1 MFLIRKVQDA
11 TTPINKAAIAEAQRI
26 MRTQFPGMGQDD
38 IDRLPDLLANPLKYK
53 FVGRLFVAE
62 GSNGK
67 VLGMAQLLHAPD
79 IGFCYLEII
88 SASVGGTGRGTGA
101 ALYERVREDAIAL
114 GAHGLYFEC
123 LPDDPVL
130 SPDEAVRKQNAR
142 RLAFYERYGARP
154 IINTLYET
162 PVTPGT
168 TNPPFLVLDPLGRP
182 ELPGLAQVRRVFR
195 AILERAYSGVCTPEY
210 VEMVVNSVV
219 DDPIRLREPR
229 YAKRRKPVAAPPPS
243 HQAPIALVT
252 HDGHAIHHV
261 HDRGYVE
268 APIRVSAIMAE
279 LEGTQLFQR
288 VPPLHFPDRL
298 ILEVHDAKLVDY
310 IRRASEMAGNKKS
323 IYPYVFPLRN
333 PNRPPKDQTVLAG
346 YYCIDTFTPLNQ
358 SAYLAARAAVDCAL
372 TAASKVLEGRKL
384 AYALV
389 RPPGHHAERH
399 VFGGFCYFCNAAIA
413 AQFLSRYGRIA
424 ILDIDYHHGN
434 GQQDIFYERKDVL
447 TVSIHGDPSFA
458 YPYFSG
464 FKDETGAG
472 RGAGYNFNLPLPERL
487 TPEQY
492 RAALTE
498 SLKIV
503 RRFDPAFL
511 VVSAGFDTAK
521 GDPTGTWSNGP
532 ADFAEIGRMIGA
544 EGYPTLIVQEG
555 GYRVRTLGNNVK
567 SFFEGLVRGS
577 ASPVAHEPTRKSSRA
592 KSPPSP
598 TMARFS
604 DTQIVWREFVTSDDE
619 ERVRSLV
626 AATGFFT
633 ADEIEIAAE
642 LVRERVEKGTASGY
656 EFIMAEVAD
665 KLAGYACFGPI
676 AGSDLSHDLYWIAVA
691 SDVRGHGIGHLIMR
705 KVEAAVKTRGG
716 RIVYA
721 DTSSSAKYAA
731 TRAFYIAQGFRQQA
745 LLPDFYRRGDGKVI
759 FEKRL

>member
-11 TTPINKAAIAEAQRI
+11 TSPLNKAAIAEAQRI
-26 MRTQFPGMGQDD
+26 MRTQFPGMGQED

-88 SASVGGTGRGTGA
+88 SASVGGTGRGVGA
-101 ALYERVREDAIAL
+101 ALYERIREDAIAL

-123 LPDDPVL
+123 LPDEPEL
-130 SPDEAVRKQNAR
+130 SPDETIRKQNAR

-154 IINTLYET
+154 IVNTLYET

-168 TNPPFLVLDPLGRP
+168 TNAPYLVLDPLGRP
-182 ELPGLAQVRRVFR
+182 ELPGLHQVRRVIR

-219 DDPIRLREPR
+219 DDPVRLREPR
-229 YAKRRKPVAAPPPS
+229 YVKRRKHVPMAQVTR
-243 HQAPIALVT
+243 HAPIVLVT
-252 HDGHAIHHV
+252 HDGHSIHHV

-279 LEGTQLFQR
+279 LDGSGMFEKIAPR
-288 VPPLHFPDRL
+288 RFPDRY

-310 IRRASEMAGNKKS
+310 IRRASEMAGTKKS

-434 GQQDIFYERKDVL
+434 GQQDIFYDRKDVL

-472 RGAGYNFNLPLPERL
+472 RGAGFNFNLPLPERVS
-487 TPEQY
+487 PEQY
-492 RAALTE
+492 RATLTE
-498 SLKIV
+498 ALRIV
-503 RRFDPAFL
+503 RRYDPAFL
-511 VVSAGFDTAK
+511 VVAAGFDTAK

-544 EGYPTLIVQEG
+544 EGYPTVVVQEG
-555 GYRVRTLGNNVK
+555 GYRVRTLGNNVR

-577 ASPVAHEPTRKSSRA
+577 SEPRPAQPQRR
-592 KSPPSP
+592 PSLKP
-598 TMARFS
+598 RGGSGERIEPA
-604 DTQIVWREFVTSDDE
+604 DIQWRDFVTAEDE
-619 ERVRSLV
+619 ERIRRLV

-633 ADEIEIAAE
+633 PDEIEIAAE
-642 LVRERVEKGTASGY
+642 LVRERVGKGAASGY
-656 EFIMAEVAD
+656 EFITAEIGDQLV
-665 KLAGYACFGPI
+665 GYACYGQI
-676 AGSDLSHDLYWIAVA
+676 AGSDIAHDLYWIAV
-691 SDVRGHGIGHLIMR
+691 SPESRGRGIGHLVMGR
-705 KVEAAVKTRGG
+705 VVEAVRARGG
-716 RIVYA
+716 RIIYA
-721 DTSSSAKYAA
+721 DTSSSAKYAQ

-759 FEKRL
+759 FERRLG